1 MKVKEKFMLSDLIA
15 LNYEKYGLTQFKEVN
30 LVLEEN
36 KSIIKEDYLKADEE
50 GNILLNRTSV
60 IEYILLENISN
71 NFIATEIEGILI
83 SSTSLYSI
91 AEKIKDNKL
100 SEIIDKLSVN
110 GSWILYRS
118 EGSFHLSKKWNK
130 S

>member
-30 LVLEEN
+30 LILEEN
-36 KSIIKEDYLKADEE
+36 KSIVQEDYLKADEE
-50 GNILLNRTSV
+50 ENILLNRTSV
-60 IEYILLENISN
+60 IECILLENISN
-71 NFIATEIEGILI
+71 DFIATEIEGILI

>member
-30 LVLEEN
+30 LILEEN
-36 KSIIKEDYLKADEE
+36 KSIVQEDYLKADEE
-50 GNILLNRTSV
+50 ENILLNRTSV
-60 IEYILLENISN
+60 IECILLENISN
-71 NFIATEIEGILI
+71 DFIATEIEGILI

-91 AEKIKDNKL
+91 AEKIKYNKL

>member
-1 MKVKEKFMLSDLIA
+1 MTVKERIMLSDLIA

-36 KSIIKEDYLKADEE
+36 KSIVQEDYLKADEE
-50 GNILLNRTSV
+50 ENILLNRTSV
-60 IEYILLENISN
+60 IECILLENISN
-71 NFIATEIEGILI
+71 DFIATEIEGILI

>member
-15 LNYEKYGLTQFKEVN
+15 LNYEKYGLTQFKEVD